1 MKIHRR
7 FFLFL
12 KLFRESYIFAI
23 QNILV
28 NKMRTILSLL
38 GITIGIFSIIAVFT
52 ITDSMENRIR
62 ESIESL
68 GSNVVFIQ
76 KWPWSFENNYPW
88 WKYINRPVPN
98 LQEMNEIQ
106 KRSNTADNIVF
117 MLSMEKSIK
126 YAASTIENIDVIA
139 VTHDYD
145 KVFNLDIEK
154 GRYFSAFESSG
165 GKNVV
170 IIGSDVANK
179 LFGVKNPIDEQI
191 KVLGRKVTVIGVVKK
206 EGEGAFGTSP
216 DNQIFLP
223 VNYIKNIVDIN
234 NEFYNPFIAVKAKK
248 NVDNDE
254 MKDELTGVMRS
265 LRRLKPVAED
275 NFALNET
282 SLMSEG
288 FKSIFGVVT
297 LAGWIIGGF
306 SILVGGFG
314 IANIMFVSVKERTN
328 IIGIQKSLGAKNYFI
343 LLQFLFE
350 AVFLC
355 LLGGSLGLL
364 LIYLGTLFIQY
375 LSGMDLV
382 LTQANIFLGLFV
394 SLLIGL
400 VSGLFP
406 AFNASRLDPVEAI
419 RSNG

>member
-1 MKIHRR
+1 MKVQLR

-12 KLFRESYIFAI
+12 KLFRESYRFAI

-28 NKMRTILSLL
+28 NKLRTILSLL

-52 ITDSMENRIR
+52 ITDSMERQIR

-68 GSNVVFIQ
+68 GSDVIFIQ

-88 WKYINRPVPN
+88 WKYINRPVPKLN
-98 LQEMNEIQ
+98 ELQELQ
-106 KRSNTADNIVF
+106 KRSNTTDNAAFI
-117 MLSMEKSIK
+117 LSLSKNVK
-126 YAASTIENIDVIA
+126 YAGNTIENIAIIA
-139 VTHDYD
+139 STHEYD
-145 KVFNLDIEK
+145 KVFNLEIEK
-154 GRYFSAFESSG
+154 GRYFTVFESSG
-165 GKNVV
+165 GRNVA
-170 IIGSDVANK
+170 IIGAEIAEK
-179 LFGVKNPIDEQI
+179 LFGTKNPIDEQI
-191 KVLGRKVTVIGVVKK
+191 QVLGRKVTVIGVAKK
-206 EGEGAFGTSP
+206 VGEGAFGTSP
-216 DNQIFLP
+216 DNQVFLP
-223 VNYIKNIVDIN
+223 VNYIKNIIDIN
-234 NEFYNPFIAVKAKK
+234 SEFYDPFIAVKAKK
-248 NVDNDE
+248 NVDNE
-254 MKDELTGVMRS
+254 ELKAELTGLMRS

-288 FKSIFGVVT
+288 FKNIFGVVT

-350 AVFLC
+350 AIFLC
-355 LLGGSLGLL
+355 LLGGSLGLV

-375 LSGMDLV
+375 VSDMNLV
-382 LTQANIFLGLFV
+382 LTQANILLGLFV
-394 SLLIGL
+394 SLIIGL

-406 AFNASRLDPVEAI
+406 AYNASRLDPVEAI
-419 RSNG
+419 RSNA